1 MRKKIRGMWDDIVVS
16 TGEVRTTDGEYNVVN
31 IAIDESE
38 ECISLDVAQT
48 INLIKALEEAIS

>member
-16 TGEVRTTDGEYNVVN
+16 TNEVRTVDGEYNVIN